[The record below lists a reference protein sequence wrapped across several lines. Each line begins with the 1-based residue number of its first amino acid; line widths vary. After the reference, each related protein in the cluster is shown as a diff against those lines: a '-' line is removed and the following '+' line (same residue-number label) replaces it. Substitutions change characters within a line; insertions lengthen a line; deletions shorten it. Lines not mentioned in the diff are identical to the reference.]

1 MSQKAVD
8 KYQNA
13 SPFERTFIKQWREYR
28 RLTQEQ
34 LAELVSDFL
43 RARGFKKGYTHASI
57 GRLENGK
64 IGYTQVILEALANSL
79 GTDPPSL
86 LIRDPTEPDA
96 IWTIWEKAQP
106 DQRAT
111 ITEHAEIVV
120 KQWLLSPGHRQNIRG
135 NYNLTGIGVARDERG
150 RPYYTQMFVRTKA

>member
-1 MSQKAVD
+1 MNKRIVD
-8 KYQNA
+8 KYPRA

-28 RLTQEQ
+28 HLTQEQ
-34 LAELVSDFL
+34 LAERVSDFL
-43 RARGFKKGYTHASI
+43 HYRGFKKSYTHASI

-64 IGYTQVILEALANSL
+64 IGYTQVILEALAHSL

-120 KQWLLSPGHRQNIRG
+120 RHTPPLTKLS
-135 NYNLTGIGVARDERG
+135 
-150 RPYYTQMFVRTKA
+150 